1 MGSKGPSSE
10 AKAAKAEYERL
21 AQEYSQ
27 KRAEFQNLVK
37 ENSGMAGYQKSV
49 ENAKGVASSLSQG
62 QSQAAANQAI
72 QAGRAAGQSKAA
84 AAMNAQNAAAN
95 TYNQAYM
102 DNFNNQQN
110 QVAGQLNAELQG
122 TQQANDMLLN
132 QANMQNQIIQTQQAF
147 DDKSASNSFWGR
159 IGGAV
164 KGAATGFATGGWG
177 GAIAGGIGG
186 AL

>member
-1 MGSKGPSSE
+1 MGNKGPSSE

-110 QVAGQLNAELQG
+110 QVAGQLNAEVQG
-122 TQQANDMLLN
+122 TAQANDMLLN
-132 QANMQNQIIQTQQAF
+132 QANMQNQIIQTQKSF
-147 DDKSASNSFWGR
+147 DDAKRQNSFWGR
-159 IGGAV
+159 VAGAAQGFGQGMATGNWGLAAAGAV
-164 KGAATGFATGGWG
+164 A
-177 GAIAGGIGG
+177 G